1 MYNRECMDKKEKT
14 KLENLDPKKRNIF
27 ILATLLVVA
36 VVVILLFQFM
46 RPERSVASYCK
57 VYKEEDAKLAKAQGD
72 TYAVA
77 VFTHKSSN
85 PADFA
90 NAFSRLESV
99 SPTDIQ
105 SDVKTLKQL
114 FQKIDSDP
122 SQAASAS
129 LSGLGAESSVKDWTD
144 QHCNL

>member
-1 MYNRECMDKKEKT
+1 MDKKDTTRVK
-14 KLENLDPKKRNIF
+14 NLDPKKRNIA

-36 VVVILLFQFM
+36 VIVILLFQFM
-46 RPERSVASYCK
+46 KPERSVASYCK
-57 VYKEEDAKLAKAQGD
+57 VYKEENAKLANAQGD

-77 VFTHKSSN
+77 VFSHQSSN

-90 NAFSRLESV
+90 NAFSKLEQV
-99 SPTDIQ
+99 APNDIQ
-105 SDVKTLKQL
+105 PDVKTLKQL

-122 SQAASAS
+122 SQSMSAS

-144 QHCNL
+144 SHCNN